1 MKIADRIVRALI
13 SFGVIA
19 TAFFADIIHWIYD
32 LPTEIINKE
41 DNGLTEDSFS
51 LYEIYT
57 QFIDGFNLD
66 IKEMFSKG
74 GENEAL
80 LPLIPFAKWFAVFF
94 ILTLVIALVAGI
106 FSIATSKKLP
116 SFICGG
122 LGIASLIGM
131 MVSFNKM
138 VSPIIS
144 GQVTLSGIFDMPMI
158 GVLLNVKTITLA
170 SGWVFMLMLFIGL
183 ILWSLSVILTS
194 DETEIKKVKKH
205 EIRK

>member
-19 TAFFADIIHWIYD
+19 TAIFADIIHWIYD
-32 LPTEIINKE
+32 LPTEIINPD

-57 QFIDGFNLD
+57 QFIDGFDLD
-66 IKEMFSKG
+66 LKEMFAKG
-74 GENEAL
+74 GENEVLAT
-80 LPLIPFAKWFAVFF
+80 LIPFAKWFAVFF
-94 ILTLVIALVAGI
+94 ILTLVIALVSGI

-122 LGIASLIGM
+122 CGIASLIGM

-138 VSPIIS
+138 VAPILA
-144 GQVTLSGIFDMPMI
+144 GQITLGGIFDIPMLGAI
-158 GVLLNVKTITLA
+158 VNLQTINLSSA
-170 SGWVFMLMLFIGL
+170 WVFMLMLFIGL
-183 ILWSLSVILTS
+183 ILWSLSFMLTS
-194 DETEIKKVKKH
+194 DKTETKKQGK
-205 EIRK
+205 